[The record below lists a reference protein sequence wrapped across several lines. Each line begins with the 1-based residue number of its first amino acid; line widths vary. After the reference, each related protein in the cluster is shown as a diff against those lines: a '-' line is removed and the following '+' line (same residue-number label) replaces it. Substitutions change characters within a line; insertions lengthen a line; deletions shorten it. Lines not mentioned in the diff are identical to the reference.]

1 MIQKLHSEVQRMA
14 DPLCDEIMNTTY
26 RLDLSSSPQ
35 QLATSAGNMCLQP
48 NVGAQVLQNIRLP
61 LSSGTIEGTIIQ
73 DQASVANVAGM
84 FNNTSLL
91 SSSQYK
97 AVDAY
102 ENAMPGNGLNYFTR
116 QESPVDDF
124 LNSSQDCGFNLEV
137 LLGAEC
143 SLPSSSQD
151 QAAGNG
157 LNNTLDDIDFDNI
170 EDCFN
175 NDYMSS

>member
-1 MIQKLHSEVQRMA
+1 MIQKLRSEVQRMA

-35 QLATSAGNMCLQP
+35 QLATSAGNMCLQH

-84 FNNTSLL
+84 FNNTSLP

-102 ENAMPGNGLNYFTR
+102 ENAMLGLNYFTR
-116 QESPVDDF
+116 QESPVDDV

-151 QAAGNG
+151 HAAGNG